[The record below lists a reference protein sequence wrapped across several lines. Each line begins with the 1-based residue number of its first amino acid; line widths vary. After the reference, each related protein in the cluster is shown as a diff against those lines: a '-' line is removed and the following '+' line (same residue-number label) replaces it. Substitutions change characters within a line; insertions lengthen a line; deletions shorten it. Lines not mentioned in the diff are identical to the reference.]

1 MSRLLQAASF
11 RFLFVCFALFLLSS
25 CGSQSAK
32 DSRVIRIGIDPDW
45 YPVNFGPQGSYVNGF
60 VEELLLDIS
69 KSTGIPFER
78 IEANWDSLY
87 DGLKRKQYDAV
98 FSSLPQYNFTLA
110 EYDFSPNFLNL
121 GPVLIVPL
129 ASSLSSLDQATGA
142 RIGIINGD
150 VAISVLS
157 EYPNVLIRDSYTSI
171 PDLLAAV
178 ASGEIQGALLEA
190 VPAVSYVTDLF
201 SGVLRIATPPLNDA
215 GLHLV
220 ALKGEQSRFVKQFS
234 QSIEAMQKNK
244 SLQTLLQKWRLA
256 S

>member
-1 MSRLLQAASF
+1 MGSDLRRLFLRCSF
-11 RFLFVCFALFLLSS
+11 LLLVIFLFSG

-32 DSRVIRIGIDPDW
+32 DARIVRIGIDPDW

-69 KSTGIPFER
+69 KSTGIQFER

-87 DGLKRKQYDAV
+87 DGLKRNQYDAV
-98 FSSLPQYNFTLA
+98 FSSLPRYNFTLA

-121 GPVLIVPL
+121 GPVLIVPS
-129 ASSLSSLDQATGA
+129 AAPVSSLNTMTGA

-150 VAISVLS
+150 AAILIFQ
-157 EYPNVLIRDSYTSI
+157 EYPGVLVRDSYTSI
-171 PDLLAAV
+171 PDLLMAV
-178 ASGEIQGALLEA
+178 ALGEIQGALVDS
-190 VPAVSYVTDLF
+190 VPAVNYVADLF
-201 SGVLRIATPPLNDA
+201 AGVLRIATPPLNDS

-220 ALKGEQSRFVKQFS
+220 ALKGQQSSFVKQFS
-234 QSIEAMQKNK
+234 QSVETMQKK
-244 SLQTLLQKWRLA
+244 QSLTTLLEKWRLG